1 MGTAGNEA
9 GAVRRLGALPGG
21 VWALG
26 LVSMFMDI
34 SSEMVHSLLPVFLV
48 STLGLGYASVGV
60 IEGVA
65 EAIALVA
72 RPFSG
77 VLSDRSRRRKP
88 LAVTGYALAALT
100 KPVFALA
107 GSAGWI
113 IAARC
118 LDRLGKGIRGA
129 PRDALVADITPPH
142 LQGAGFGLRQSL
154 DSVGAFIG
162 PLLAI
167 GLMIWLAGDIR
178 GVFGF
183 AVIPAVIA
191 VLILLVAVREPP
203 VPAAGDQPPAKQ
215 LHWRD
220 ARLLGADYWVV
231 VALGALTSLAAFSDA
246 FLVLRARDLGLD
258 LTLLPLVLIAMNVV
272 YALAAYPAGLLSD
285 RYGRRGLLV
294 AGFGAV
300 IAANLLL
307 AAAGRVTTAL
317 LGTALWGLHLGLTK
331 GVLNAMVAD
340 TAPPSLRGT
349 AFGVLSLVNGLAL
362 LLASVIAGW
371 LWDRAGA
378 PAPFLAG
385 AVIAGLALA
394 GWLVTGL
401 RRGRRRRVAD
411 TSHSGVDND

>member
-1 MGTAGNEA
+1 
-9 GAVRRLGALPGG
+9 
-21 VWALG
+21 
-26 LVSMFMDI
+26 MFMDI

-65 EAIALVA
+65 ESIALIA

-77 VLSDRSRRRKP
+77 VLSDRLRRRKP
-88 LAVTGYALAALT
+88 LAVAGYGLAALT

-107 GSAGWI
+107 ATAGWVV
-113 IAARC
+113 AARC

-129 PRDALVADITPPH
+129 PRDALVADITPAG
-142 LQGAGFGLRQSL
+142 LQGAAFGLRQSL

-167 GLMIWLAGDIR
+167 ALMVWFAGDIR

-183 AVIPAVIA
+183 AVIPAAVS

-203 VPAAGDQPPAKQ
+203 APAAATGPPRER
-215 LHWRD
+215 LRWRD
-220 ARLLGADYWVV
+220 ARRLGEAYWVV

-246 FLVLRARDLGLD
+246 FLVLRAQDLGLENS
-258 LTLLPLVLIAMNVV
+258 LLPLVLIAMNVV
-272 YALAAYPAGLLSD
+272 YALAAFPAGLLSD

-294 AGFGAV
+294 AGFAV
-300 IAANLLL
+300 VILANLLL
-307 AAAGRVTTAL
+307 ACAGTPAVAL
-317 LGTALWGLHLGLTK
+317 AGAALWGLHLGLTK

-340 TAPPSLRGT
+340 TAPLRLRGT
-349 AFGVLSLVNGLAL
+349 AFGVVSLVNGLAL

-371 LWDRAGA
+371 L
-378 PAPFLAG
+378 
-385 AVIAGLALA
+385 
-394 GWLVTGL
+394 
-401 RRGRRRRVAD
+401 
-411 TSHSGVDND
+411 

>member
-1 MGTAGNEA
+1 
-9 GAVRRLGALPGG
+9 
-21 VWALG
+21 
-26 LVSMFMDI
+26 MFMDI

-65 EAIALVA
+65 EAIALIS

-77 VLSDRSRRRKP
+77 LFSDRLRRRKP
-88 LAVTGYALAALT
+88 LAVAGYGLAALT
-100 KPVFALA
+100 KPIFALA
-107 GSAGWI
+107 TSAGWVI
-113 IAARC
+113 GARC

-129 PRDALVADITPPH
+129 PRDALVADITPAH

-178 GVFGF
+178 GVFSF
-183 AVIPAVIA
+183 AVIPAAIA

-203 VPAAGDQPPAKQ
+203 VPATGDHPPAKQ
-215 LHWRD
+215 LKWRD
-220 ARLLGADYWVV
+220 AGLLNADYWVV

-246 FLVLRARDLGLD
+246 FLVLRAQDLGLGT
-258 LTLLPLVLIAMNVV
+258 TLLPLVLIAMNVV

-294 AGFGAV
+294 AGFGVV

-307 AAAGRVTTAL
+307 AAAGSVSAAL
-317 LGTALWGLHLGLTK
+317 LGAALWGLHLGLTK

-362 LLASVIAGW
+362 LLASVIPGW

-378 PAPFLAG
+378 SAPFLAG

-394 GWLVTGL
+394 GWLVAGT
-401 RRGRRRRVAD
+401 RRGKGRRVARAVRN
-411 TSHSGVDND
+411 GVSSD